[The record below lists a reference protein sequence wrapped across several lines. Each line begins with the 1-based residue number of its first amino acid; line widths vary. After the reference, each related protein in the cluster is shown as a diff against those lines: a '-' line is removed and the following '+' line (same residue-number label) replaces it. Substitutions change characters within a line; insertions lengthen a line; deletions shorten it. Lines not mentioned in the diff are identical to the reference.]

1 MWFEAS
7 TTISHHRKK
16 EIKSQRVIENITL
29 IETVEK
35 EKGKLCSNI

>member
-7 TTISHHRKK
+7 TTISHYQKK
-16 EIKSQRVIENITL
+16 EIKSQREIENITL
-29 IETVEK
+29 IKIVEK